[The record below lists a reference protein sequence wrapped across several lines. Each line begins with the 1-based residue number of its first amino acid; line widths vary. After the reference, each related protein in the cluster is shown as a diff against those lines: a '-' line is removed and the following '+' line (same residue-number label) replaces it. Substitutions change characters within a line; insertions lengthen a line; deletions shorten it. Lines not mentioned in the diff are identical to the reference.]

1 MIVIK
6 NKQKEN
12 EMEKY
17 KCCECGKELTENYFY
32 CYYSG
37 DCEENRVCGEGDCWA
52 DWIQWNMEEVEIEKE
67 EE

>member
-1 MIVIK
+1 
-6 NKQKEN
+6 
-12 EMEKY
+12 MEKY
-17 KCCECGKELTENYFY
+17 KCCECDQELTDNYFY

-52 DWIQWNMEEVEIEKE
+52 NWIQWNMEEVEIEKE